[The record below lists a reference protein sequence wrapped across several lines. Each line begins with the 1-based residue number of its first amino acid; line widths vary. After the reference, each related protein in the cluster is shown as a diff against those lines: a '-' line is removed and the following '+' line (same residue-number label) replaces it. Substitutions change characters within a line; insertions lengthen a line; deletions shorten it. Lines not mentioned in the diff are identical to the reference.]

1 MDALNSTSAD
11 RMNALG
17 ASIDGIKPVP
27 PEVLANLL
35 KTIPAPRKG
44 CNHSHAA
51 VAREVAQ
58 GSKLNQLD
66 LPLEKQIKLA
76 YGRLQSRARYQKKKK
91 TTHQSLI
98 TQFSVVRKSSH
109 PVRESRLPVQSAP
122 RRSTRKSKEK
132 FYEKFKRHDAV
143 LYWPRK
149 VILHRLVPPVADRE
163 SPTGFDQSEMSEEIQ
178 TQAGC
183 FPAEFLHYRCDGQS
197 DQIIDCTI
205 RVHAC
210 TWTDRV
216 EIPAEEHTNINPELL
231 TRLEHE
237 G

>member
-76 YGRLQSRARYQKKKK
+76 YGRLQSRARYHKNKKKK
-91 TTHQSLI
+91 
-98 TQFSVVRKSSH
+98 VN
-109 PVRESRLPVQSAP
+109 
-122 RRSTRKSKEK
+122 
-132 FYEKFKRHDAV
+132 
-143 LYWPRK
+143 
-149 VILHRLVPPVADRE
+149 
-163 SPTGFDQSEMSEEIQ
+163 
-178 TQAGC
+178 
-183 FPAEFLHYRCDGQS
+183 S
-197 DQIIDCTI
+197 D
-205 RVHAC
+205 
-210 TWTDRV
+210 
-216 EIPAEEHTNINPELL
+216 
-231 TRLEHE
+231 
-237 G
+237 